1 MARRFTHGGRIDTRD
16 KGPFILTA
24 FPTTFIRLWVAQNIA
39 ASKAARQA
47 SGFLDAMTGSEYAHD
62 WLSQTASAIFRTRND
77 HAEAACYDAGF
88 DGGEFSGP
96 EHGRMEEE
104 AVERAEQHF
113 FNYAGVTFSHAV
125 RCRISEKTA
134 HRLGF

>member
-1 MARRFTHGGRIDTRD
+1 MARRFTHGGRIDNRD
-16 KGPFILTA
+16 KGPFV
-24 FPTTFIRLWVAQNIA
+24 PRWDPHTTTVLDAIA

-62 WLSQTASAIFRTRND
+62 WLSQTASDIFRTRDD

-113 FNYAGVTFSHAV
+113 FNYTGTTFSHAV

-134 HRLGF
+134 NRLGF